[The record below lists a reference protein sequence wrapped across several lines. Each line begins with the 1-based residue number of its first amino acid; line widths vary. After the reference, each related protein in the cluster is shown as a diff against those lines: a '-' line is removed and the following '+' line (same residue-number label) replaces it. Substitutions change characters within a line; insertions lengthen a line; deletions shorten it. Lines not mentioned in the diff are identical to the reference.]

1 MQAAA
6 AHKLEQQR
14 LEEEMRR
21 LRGDKAILLTQA
33 QRVPGLEEQLK
44 ATSLAK
50 AETSQV
56 GQHIQ
61 HVLESYLAAL
71 AFALLSLFEF
81 ILQHSTFCYTTL
93 SLPKCNVVCP
103 LVSVISCW
111 ISCRLFMD

>member
-44 ATSLAK
+44 ATSMAK

-56 GQHIQ
+56 G
-61 HVLESYLAAL
+61 
-71 AFALLSLFEF
+71 
-81 ILQHSTFCYTTL
+81 
-93 SLPKCNVVCP
+93 
-103 LVSVISCW
+103 
-111 ISCRLFMD
+111 